1 MSSGKTISEFLIK
14 TPLKV
19 KVHTKKKK
27 PEPQSTINLREFSV
41 KNILKNILKRKKWR
55 R

>member
-27 PEPQSTINLREFSV
+27 NQNL
-41 KNILKNILKRKKWR
+41 KAQLI
-55 R
+55 